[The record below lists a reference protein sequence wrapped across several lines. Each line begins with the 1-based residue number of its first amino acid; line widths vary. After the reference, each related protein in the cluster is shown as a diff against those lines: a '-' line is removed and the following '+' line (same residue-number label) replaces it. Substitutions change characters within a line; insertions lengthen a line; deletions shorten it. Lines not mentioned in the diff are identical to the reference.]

1 MASIDGICE
10 ECGNTGLIGETCSFC
25 GHNIKAIDADLDRFE
40 HEDSVALPKLRTKHT
55 INDLD
60 DDPDLD
66 VLEDADL
73 EDDLDLEDG
82 EVGADTASLDAMAED
97 EDKAED
103 RDGDLRRLNLAEDA
117 DEELGK

>member
-25 GHNIKAIDADLDRFE
+25 GHSIKAVDADLDRFE
-40 HEDSVALPKLRTKHT
+40 HEDSVALPKSRSKHSLD
-55 INDLD
+55 DLD

-73 EDDLDLEDG
+73 EDDLDLQDG
-82 EVGADTASLDAMAED
+82 EVGADTASLEAMAED
-97 EDKAED
+97 EDKQED
-103 RDGDLRRLNLAEDA
+103 REGDLRRVNLAEDA
-117 DEELGK
+117 DEELGN